1 MAKIN
6 TIMKKM
12 WFFGDS
18 WCYSSGPDTWTKLL
32 ADNNGCMISHLGTSG
47 MSLQGM
53 LLDFLNNVEYIQQ
66 DDIVVFVFTSI
77 YRWRFK
83 DSCFRYSVWDKD
95 TMNGIHQHITDE
107 QMNAY
112 AKYVMHLSEKHEE
125 ELRGACY
132 INYMLNYD
140 LPCKAI
146 YIPAFGD
153 IPIKYLP
160 NFKPVAE
167 NYYTDNTY
175 NLTRLMWDFEKQ
187 NGFKKGEVQHSSYAY
202 NHCGEP
208 GTNTDAHPLV
218 FELAQKLLNK

>member
-1 MAKIN
+1 
-6 TIMKKM
+6 MKKM

>member
-1 MAKIN
+1 
-6 TIMKKM
+6 M

>member
-1 MAKIN
+1 
-6 TIMKKM
+6 M

-18 WCYSSGPDTWTKLL
+18 WCCSSQPGTWTKLL
-32 ADNNGCMISHLGTSG
+32 ADNNDCTIAHLGSSG
-47 MSLQGM
+47 MSLQGI
-53 LLDFLNNVEYIQQ
+53 LQDFLDNVEYIQQ

-112 AKYVMHLSEKHEE
+112 AKYVMHLSDKHEE

-153 IPIKYLP
+153 LPVKYLP
-160 NFKPVAE
+160 NFKPVAQNNHTE
-167 NYYTDNTY
+167 STY
-175 NLTRLMWDFEKQ
+175 NLTRLMWEFEKQ
-187 NGFKKGEVQHSSYAY
+187 NGFKKNEVQHSSYAY

-218 FELAQKLLNK
+218 FELAQKLLDI

>member
-1 MAKIN
+1 
-6 TIMKKM
+6 MKKM

-18 WCYSSGPDTWTKLL
+18 WCCTSEPGTWTKLL
-32 ADNNGCMISHLGTSG
+32 ADNNDCMIAHLGSSG
-47 MSLQGM
+47 MSLQGF
-53 LLDFLNNVEYIQQ
+53 LQDFLDNVEYIQQ
-66 DDIVVFVFTSI
+66 DDIVVFVYTSI

-95 TMNGIHQHITDE
+95 TMNGVHQYITDE

-112 AKYVMHLSEKHEE
+112 AKYVMHLSDKHEE

-132 INYMLNYD
+132 INYILNYN

-146 YIPAFGD
+146 HIPAFGD
-153 IPIKYLP
+153 FPIQYLP
-160 NFKPVAE
+160 NFTPIKDIK
-167 NYYTDNTY
+167 TSSNTY
-175 NLTRLMWDFEKQ
+175 NLTQLMWNFEIK
-187 NGFKKGEVQHSSYAY
+187 NNFTRGEIQHSSYTY

-218 FELAQKLLNK
+218 FELAQKLLDI